1 MTSDSKEIIL
11 SHNTSKALSEH
22 KQLDA
27 IWNAL
32 NLVVHTEIVCAN
44 KKIFSLKTKEDV
56 NIKQDDK
63 EDYIVTKIHEAALNT
78 YLCARRANRIR
89 VTKDD
94 SNSKTYRL
102 DLILESVLSCDELLD
117 LITVARPL
125 YHLKTKKYEHWI
137 KMVVTTKTQLSAWY
151 RSEKNRYH

>member
-1 MTSDSKEIIL
+1 MTDDKKETIL
-11 SHNTSKALSEH
+11 THNTAKSLSEH

-32 NLVVHTEIVCAN
+32 NLVVHTERVCAN
-44 KKIFSLKTKEDV
+44 KKIFSLKSKEDSDI
-56 NIKQDDK
+56 NQDEK
-63 EDYIVTKIHEAALNT
+63 EDFVVTKIHESAINT

-94 SNSKTYRL
+94 PNSKNYRL

-125 YHLKTKKYEHWI
+125 YHLKSKKYEYWI
-137 KMVVTTKTQLSAWY
+137 KLVVMTKSQLSAWY
-151 RSEKNRYH
+151 HSEKKRYS